1 MTSQGEV
8 AAYVATTCLE
18 LRKMASGADGRHGME
33 RDMGLLVQL
42 LDMAALE
49 ADNIRMMAGPPV
61 DRVIPLKRPMP

>member
-18 LRKMASGADGRHGME
+18 LRKMAASPELGLD
-33 RDMGLLVQL
+33 LLVQL

-49 ADNIRMMAGPPV
+49 ADNVRAAAKVPAGCV
-61 DRVIPLKRPMP
+61 VPLKRP